1 MAPPGRRIAGES
13 FRILGPRP
21 KAPQG
26 TRILR
31 SKVYCVI
38 LHKKYTPPWR
48 VCTFYE
54 VCLRRH
60 PERATQKIKENNMSE
75 KPIRTLNENS
85 YITSY
90 ITTPRVYI
98 KPYITSQRVA
108 IIKNLGTAEVFRA
121 RDSAPLIPIPQMT
134 RSSHQEY

>member
-1 MAPPGRRIAGES
+1 
-13 FRILGPRP
+13 
-21 KAPQG
+21 
-26 TRILR
+26 
-31 SKVYCVI
+31 
-38 LHKKYTPPWR
+38 
-48 VCTFYE
+48 
-54 VCLRRH
+54 
-60 PERATQKIKENNMSE
+60 MSE
-75 KPIRTLNENS
+75 KTIRTLNENS

-98 KPYITSQRVA
+98 KTYITSQRVA